1 MIILSK
7 WKLFPKC
14 TKIYRRPPTPK
25 RIRPGTLC
33 GRENEIDKH
42 RISTRRSIGQSGV
55 VLTCRI
61 CVPWCCSNK
70 SNAKPA
76 AVRLDEAPGKRRREG
91 MGIRRT
97 IQLKRRGK
105 SAPVTPGTGHWINII
120 IRKGLRAHRFIHYG
134 LWLILWL
141 QKEWVGG
148 YIYIYID
155 WHQPWNPIAEVDCY
169 LLAI

>member
-1 MIILSK
+1 M
-7 WKLFPKC
+7 
-14 TKIYRRPPTPK
+14 
-25 RIRPGTLC
+25 GE
-33 GRENEIDKH
+33 RENEIDKH

-134 LWLILWL
+134 L
-141 QKEWVGG
+141 
-148 YIYIYID
+148 
-155 WHQPWNPIAEVDCY
+155 
-169 LLAI
+169 